1 MNRIKSVSDRG
12 RLIRELDKL
21 FSQLIAKERGPNCE
35 IHNKPCSQ
43 TGNMHILSKQAHP
56 RLRYCREN
64 IIRAGWFCSHF
75 WTHNNPD
82 DPRAKQAK
90 ERIIELRGPSY
101 YGDLLDIER
110 YMSQHSK
117 IYLLARKNELK
128 AQLKELTCLG
138 HPKTPPA

>member
-35 IHNKPCSQ
+35 IHN
-43 TGNMHILSKQAHP
+43 
-56 RLRYCREN
+56 
-64 IIRAGWFCSHF
+64 
-75 WTHNNPD
+75 NPD

-90 ERIIELRGPSY
+90 ERIIELRGTSY